1 MCPSD
6 CNIMSDDYRRTDVC
20 CYGFKQQTEK
30 IKNAVL
36 AQVLLPAVTDEMTLV
51 NNASFLL
58 RQFYCI
64 YHSSSSPEE
73 SNSTCGG
80 CLDFCGHVI

>member
-1 MCPSD
+1 MWPSD
-6 CNIMSDDYRRTDVC
+6 CNSMTDEYRRTDGG
-20 CYGFKQQTEK
+20 CYDFQPREK
-30 IKNAVL
+30 IKNVVL
-36 AQVLLPAVTDEMTLV
+36 EQLLIPDVTDEMTLV
-51 NNASFLL
+51 NNASFLQ
-58 RQFYCI
+58 RQFHCI